1 MFRTYETY
9 EGPVRNEKTEAL
21 AEKLVELIVSSW
33 VTYSEARSALELMEE
48 MLATRTKPVSV

>member
-1 MFRTYETY
+1 MFRTY

-48 MLATRTKPVSV
+48 MLATRTRPVSV